1 MVECPKCHGTIEI
14 SEASFGAL
22 FTCHLCRGLFFVG
35 WDGQPELNDQIDSQ
49 PIDQTRDPLESQD
62 NDQASNQLSDPLA
75 DQASAFPD
83 LSVPAPASDSASAA
97 LPLPPS
103 PSWTPLD
110 QDFGNLSQP
119 QSPASAIDEIER
131 FANQDQEPLPLSYD
145 LNIGGLDLPKQI
157 QLLREVLDDP
167 RFGWDTEQILSQIS
181 HGVLLLRNLSPIK
194 TSMLVHRIKS
204 SNLEIKWRQNVLS

>member
-1 MVECPKCHGTIEI
+1 LVECPKCHGTIEI

-35 WDGQPELNDQIDSQ
+35 WEGQPELNDQIDSQ
-49 PIDQTRDPLESQD
+49 PIDQTRDPLESQY
-62 NDQASNQLSDPLA
+62 NEQASN
-75 DQASAFPD
+75 
-83 LSVPAPASDSASAA
+83 
-97 LPLPPS
+97 LPPS

-110 QDFGNLSQP
+110 QDFGNLSEP

-131 FANQDQEPLPLSYD
+131 FANQDQETLPLSYD

-167 RFGWDTEQILSQIS
+167 RFGWDTEQILSQITQ
-181 HGVLLLRNLSPIK
+181 GVLLLRNLSPIK

>member
-35 WDGQPELNDQIDSQ
+35 WDGQPEINDQIDSQ
-49 PIDQTRDPLESQD
+49 PIESQPIDSQPMDQTRDPFENQHH
-62 NDQASNQLSDPLA
+62 DQASNR
-75 DQASAFPD
+75 
-83 LSVPAPASDSASAA
+83 
-97 LPLPPS
+97 PPP
-103 PSWTPLD
+103 PSWTPPD
-110 QDFGNLSQP
+110 QDFGNLSEP
-119 QSPASAIDEIER
+119 QSPASAVFEIER
-131 FANQDQEPLPLSYD
+131 FANQDQETLPLSYD

-167 RFGWDTEQILSQIS
+167 RFGWDTEQILSQITQ
-181 HGVLLLRNLSPIK
+181 GVLLLRNLSPIK